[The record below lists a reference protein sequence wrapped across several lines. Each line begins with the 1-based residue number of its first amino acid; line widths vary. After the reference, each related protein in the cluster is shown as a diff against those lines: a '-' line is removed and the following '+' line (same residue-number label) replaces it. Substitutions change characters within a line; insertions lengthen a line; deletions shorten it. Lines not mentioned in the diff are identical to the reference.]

1 LVTVGRIL
9 RSHDKWGEVK
19 LRVFELEN
27 LDLARVER
35 VFVGREGRGNEFR
48 VESVRPAGHDFIL
61 KLKGV
66 DSLSQADS
74 LAHLDV
80 MIPESALASL
90 EEGRFYI
97 FELVGCRVISVT
109 GEEIGTVADVVLLGE
124 NSLLSVDRCGKEALI
139 PFIES
144 FCKEVNLAAKEI
156 RVDLPAGLL
165 DLNES

>member
-1 LVTVGRIL
+1 MVTVGRIL

-35 VFVGREGRGNEFR
+35 VFVGRGGRGEEFQ

-61 KLKGV
+61 KLADV
-66 DSLSQADS
+66 DSLSQADR

-80 MIPESALASL
+80 MIPESALAAL

-97 FELVGCRVISVT
+97 FELVGCRVITVT
-109 GEEIGTVADVVLLGE
+109 GEEVGTVADVILLGE
-124 NSLLSVDRCGKEALI
+124 NSLLSVDRRGEEALI